1 MREGGRGQIALIKV
15 EKGENMRELEG
26 IVESEREY
34 LSERVRD
41 LGVREG
47 EMHSYYQG
55 RIDALNWVLNQ
66 LSEGARI

>member
-1 MREGGRGQIALIKV
+1 MK
-15 EKGENMRELEG
+15 ELES

-47 EMHSYYQG
+47 EMSSYYQG
-55 RIDALNWVLNQ
+55 RIDSLNWVLNQ
-66 LSEGARI
+66 LLEGARI